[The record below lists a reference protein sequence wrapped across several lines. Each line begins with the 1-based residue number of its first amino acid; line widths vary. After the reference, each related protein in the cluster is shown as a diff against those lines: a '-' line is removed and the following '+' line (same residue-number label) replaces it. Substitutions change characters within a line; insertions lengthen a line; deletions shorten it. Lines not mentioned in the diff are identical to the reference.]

1 MGNGKEAPGS
11 KVTGEVSRR
20 EVSLGWPP
28 TPLHLDGL
36 TRCGYYLSMCSSL
49 QCHKVLCES
58 KDFFCLFD
66 HYFFSA

>member
-28 TPLHLDGL
+28 AGSTSVKEPVLLGRRVVEMHIPY
-36 TRCGYYLSMCSSL
+36 RPKLS
-49 QCHKVLCES
+49 
-58 KDFFCLFD
+58 
-66 HYFFSA
+66 